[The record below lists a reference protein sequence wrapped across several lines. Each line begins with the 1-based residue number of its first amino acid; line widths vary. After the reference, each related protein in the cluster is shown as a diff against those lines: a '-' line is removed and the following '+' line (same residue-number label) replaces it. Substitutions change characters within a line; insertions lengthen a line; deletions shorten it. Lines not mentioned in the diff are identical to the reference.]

1 MNQVEII
8 RGDDISSL
16 ENRIIDFS
24 IDHNVLSVDV
34 YSRPNGW
41 SKYGAIVVYND

>member
-1 MNQVEII
+1 MNQVDILY
-8 RGDDISSL
+8 GDDIRSL
-16 ENRIIDFS
+16 ENRIRDFS

-41 SKYGAIVVYND
+41 SRYGAIVVYND